1 MNAIRTSVVRQKWK
15 KRLRLIR
22 WGLVPLFLA
31 LAVLV
36 LRTEGPPD
44 LEFHAP
50 ASAQLSQTAKAYELY
65 DLAEDI
71 PIEVLQEPPAPEE
84 PDNILTYAIA
94 QGDTLSSIFDRF
106 DLGQQT
112 MYQVLSADE
121 SLLALDILRP
131 GNLLSFYLDEESR
144 SLQEMELFIHPGNR
158 VVYRRADNG
167 NFEYEE
173 IVIPG
178 DWEQQVLAGEINGS
192 FYLSARN
199 AGLSERETAIVTDLF
214 KDQLNFAR
222 EIRAGDRFQIVR
234 SRQWVEGD
242 LTGQSRIEGVRI
254 LRRNRLHSAFLFED
268 GNYYDH
274 KGESLARAFRR
285 HPMNGNYRVSSSF
298 NPARRHPVT
307 GRVAPHNGVDFAMP
321 IGTPVLS
328 TGDGVVTRVKN
339 HPFAGKYVE
348 IQHGGNYVTRYL
360 HLDRILVR
368 RGQSVARGERIAL
381 SGNTGRST
389 GPHLHFE
396 LHVKGR
402 PVDPMRANIPMAASV
417 PQSKRGQFD
426 QRVAALVKVMEQ
438 PEQHIALRAEAP
450 TSEGNTEL

>member
-1 MNAIRTSVVRQKWK
+1 MNAIRTSARRQKWK
-15 KRLRLIR
+15 KRQRLAL
-22 WGLVPLFLA
+22 WGLVPLVLLVALLA
-31 LAVLV
+31 LRSPGSQGPEPAFAEASSGKSVKKGTP
-36 LRTEGPPD
+36 TELPVI
-44 LEFHAP
+44 
-50 ASAQLSQTAKAYELY
+50 
-65 DLAEDI
+65 LAEDSTSA
-71 PIEVLQEPPAPEE
+71 PAAPEE
-84 PDNILTYAIA
+84 PDHVITYAIA

-106 DLGQQT
+106 NLGQQI

-121 SLLALDILRP
+121 PLLALDILRP
-131 GNLLSFYLDEESR
+131 GNLLTFRLNEDSR
-144 SLQEMELFIHPGNR
+144 CLEEMELFIHAGNR
-158 VVYRRADNG
+158 VVYRRGDNG
-167 NFEYEE
+167 SFDYEE

-199 AGLSERETAIVTDLF
+199 VGLSERETAIITDLF

-222 EIRAGDRFQIVR
+222 EIRAGDRFQVVR
-234 SRQWVEGD
+234 SQQWVEGEF
-242 LTGQSRIEGVRI
+242 TGQSRIEGVRI
-254 LRRNRLHSAFLFED
+254 LRRSRLHSAFLFED

-285 HPMNGNYRVSSSF
+285 YPMNGNYRVSSAF

-328 TGDGVVTRVKN
+328 TGDGVVTRVHN
-339 HPFAGKYVE
+339 HPFAGKYIE

-402 PVDPMRANIPMAASV
+402 PVDPLRANIPMAAAV
-417 PQSKRGQFD
+417 PQDKRRAFD
-426 QRVAALVKVMEQ
+426 QRVAALVQVMEH
-438 PEQHIALRAEAP
+438 PEQQIAMRAEAAG
-450 TSEGNTEL
+450 SGDKTEM